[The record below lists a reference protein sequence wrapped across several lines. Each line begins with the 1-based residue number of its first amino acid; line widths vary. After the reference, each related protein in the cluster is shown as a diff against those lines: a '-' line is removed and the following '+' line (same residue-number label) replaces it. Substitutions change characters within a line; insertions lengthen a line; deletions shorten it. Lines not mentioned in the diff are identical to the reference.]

1 MKIVLECIVNKTIVN
16 LGDGME
22 GMKNSPA
29 TGPGTP
35 REDGPQ
41 MGDYGIPGYGQDNV
55 C

>member
-1 MKIVLECIVNKTIVN
+1 MHLILLFFLN